1 MGSDRVFWLTL
12 YMLMYLCKGVMIV
25 GLLISSL
32 SPLLLVGLQL
42 QSEMSPF
49 WYYLAGAVSG
59 LVSWIGVALSTLSDV
74 MPPHWRAPSFGL
86 LLVGFSV
93 GFAVAPQ
100 LAFLLGHFWVSVM
113 SLASIWFGII
123 VLVCFFPETLP
134 PEMALVARLA
144 REEQVE
150 GLSSSQ
156 KALWSMYRPI
166 WELSILNRNRLFR
179 LLSCLAFFSG
189 MVSSGE

>member
-1 MGSDRVFWLTL
+1 
-12 YMLMYLCKGVMIV
+12 MIV